1 MDKNYLVF
9 TRKWRPKTFEEITG
23 QGQVVLPLKRAIE
36 LNRIMHA
43 YLFSGP
49 RGVGKTTTARVLAK
63 SLNCEKGPTISP
75 CNTCS
80 MCREIA
86 EGNSMDVIEIDGAS
100 NRGIDEIRDLREQVG
115 FGAAR
120 GRYKLYIIDEV
131 HMLTKEAFNALLKT
145 LEEPP
150 AHVIFVLATTD
161 PQKIPQTILSRCQHF
176 RFRRMPSGVIVENLK
191 MIAGKE
197 SIDFDEEALYM
208 ISKAADGSM
217 RDGQRIFDQ
226 AVTYARNEK
235 LTTAVVS
242 EMLGEIEV
250 EVLNRLMEAV
260 VYGNVKNGL
269 SGIEKIFG
277 AGYDLKHF
285 LRDFISMLRN
295 MMVIKTG
302 DEELVENMG
311 KEEAEY
317 IKKLSG
323 DTGAARILYMLK
335 KTIAA
340 EQLLDKTSLPNI
352 VLEVLVMELM
362 PGNETREENGPAPP
376 EFKEKNVPS
385 APPAVKKQDTKTEP
399 EKKEET
405 HQPAMIID
413 SIEEEEK
420 ISKLTLDIV
429 EKRWENI
436 IDRARAK
443 GKEEALVQALSS
455 AGIASCEEPNL
466 FIVGENPFLTE
477 TLRKNIDEIRG
488 IIREEFKKDL
498 KVIIYC
504 KEEYKKRREVKEEV
518 MEEEAKNHPVV
529 KELSK
534 FFDFTDVKIERKK

>member
-9 TRKWRPKTFEEITG
+9 TRKWRPKTFDEITG
-23 QGQVVLPLKRAIE
+23 QDQVVLPLKRAIE

-63 SLNCEKGPTISP
+63 ALNCEKGPTVSP

-161 PQKIPQTILSRCQHF
+161 PRKIPQTILSRCQHF
-176 RFRRMPSGVIVENLK
+176 RFRRMPAGVIVENLK

-208 ISKAADGSM
+208 VSKAADGSM

-242 EMLGEIEV
+242 EMLGEIEL

-269 SGIEKIFG
+269 FGIEKIFG

-285 LRDFISMLRN
+285 LRDFISMLRD

-302 DEELVENMG
+302 DEGLVENMG

-317 IKKLSG
+317 IKKLSE

-352 VLEVLVMELM
+352 VLEVLIMELM
-362 PGNETREENGPAPP
+362 PGNEIREENSAAPP
-376 EFKEKNVPS
+376 ELKEKNAPS
-385 APPAVKKQDTKTEP
+385 APPDAKIKP
-399 EKKEET
+399 EKKEEKA
-405 HQPAMIID
+405 QPSMIID

-443 GKEEALVQALSS
+443 GSEEALMLALSS
-455 AGIASCEEPNL
+455 AGIASCEESNL

-477 TLRKNIDEIRG
+477 TLRKNIGEIRG

-498 KVIIYC
+498 KVIVYC
-504 KEEYKKRREVKEEV
+504 KEEYKRRHEVKEEV

-529 KELSK
+529 KELGK